1 MIKPNTNYVLVRPIG
16 TPGHHHKSGLLV
28 AEFAE
33 THLLKS
39 CFGIVE
45 AVCDDL
51 YYGGHEALALGKD
64 VAGDNLERVRAI
76 NERSLSY
83 DVDLEVKVGDI
94 VLFRYIVH
102 MDEDVTLP
110 DGRMLIRYDDLIC
123 KITDRWSYGDLEWDN
138 SLGVF
143 FVQRENGKWRINNP
157 DTWPI
162 PLNGAILVE
171 MRDVGNESG
180 VLDSGMEKEVGWGT
194 VVSEGMLVRSYL
206 LWPEK
211 GGDFDVSLAGKTISF
226 NHKAAVRIEE
236 DTFRLLNT
244 ETKYPLYYLYRAFVT
259 GYTDG

>member
-1 MIKPNTNYVLVRPIG
+1 MIPNINYVLVRPIG

-33 THLLKS
+33 IHLLKP

-83 DVDLEVKVGDI
+83 DVDMEVKIGDV

-110 DGRMLIRYDDLIC
+110 DGRMLIRYDDLILRLDLTGEDTEEV
-123 KITDRWSYGDLEWDN
+123 IYGLNDLDMQKH
-138 SLGVF
+138 LY
-143 FVQRENGKWRINNP
+143 
-157 DTWPI
+157 

-171 MRDVGNESG
+171 MRDVGNEGG

-259 GYTDG
+259 GYLDG

>member
-33 THLLKS
+33 THLLKP
-39 CFGIVE
+39 CFGIIE

-51 YYGGHEALALGKD
+51 YYGGHEVLMYGKD

-83 DVDLEVKVGDI
+83 DVDMEVKVGDI

-110 DGRMLIRYDDLIC
+110 DGRMLIRYDDLIGRLQHSDPELTHP
-123 KITDRWSYGDLEWDN
+123 IAGYDTSTGEWLFLAN
-138 SLGVF
+138 SLY
-143 FVQRENGKWRINNP
+143 
-157 DTWPI
+157 

-180 VLDSGMEKEVGWGT
+180 VLDSGMDKEVGWGT

-259 GYTDG
+259 GYLDG

>member
-1 MIKPNTNYVLVRPIG
+1 MIPNTNYVLVRPIG

-33 THLLKS
+33 THLLKP
-39 CFGIVE
+39 CFGVVE

-83 DVDLEVKVGDI
+83 DVDMEVKVGDI

-110 DGRMLIRYDDLIC
+110 DGRMLIRYDDLIV
-123 KITDRWSYGDLEWDN
+123 KIADRWSIGDLRWDDN
-138 SLGVF
+138 DGAF
-143 FVQRENGKWRINNP
+143 FVAIGRQKHRLLNP
-157 DTWPI
+157 PKI
-162 PLNGAILVE
+162 QPLNGAILVE

-259 GYTDG
+259 GYLDG